1 MRWNGNEIDVNQ
13 TQERTIN
20 NENSNVEETMLQEEA
35 DTTDKIF
42 IVTGSI
48 ASVLV
53 LGIVGIRIWKEKDVT
68 G

>member
-53 LGIVGIRIWKEKDVT
+53 LGIVGIRIWKEKGVT

>member
-1 MRWNGNEIDVNQ
+1 
-13 TQERTIN
+13 
-20 NENSNVEETMLQEEA
+20 MLQEEA

-48 ASVLV
+48 VSVLV
-53 LGIVGIRIWKEKDVT
+53 LGIVGIRIWKEKGVT

>member
-1 MRWNGNEIDVNQ
+1 
-13 TQERTIN
+13 
-20 NENSNVEETMLQEEA
+20 MLQEEA

-48 ASVLV
+48 VSVLV

-68 G
+68 R

>member
-48 ASVLV
+48 VSVLV

>member
-1 MRWNGNEIDVNQ
+1 MRLNGNEIDVNQ

-53 LGIVGIRIWKEKDVT
+53 LGIVGIRIWKEKGVT